1 MRSKDSDQA
10 FVRSLHDYGFAA
22 LTDHPLDMTRVHQ
35 IYDDWQAFF
44 DTKAKFQ
51 FQFNGSLIAS
61 GANDMYMALG
71 KDDQKI
77 YVIPSKKMVVGRRR
91 IRPLTGLGQAHH
103 GRWFDQCPAGAA
115 SLCGNGP
122 NHGRIVI

>member
-44 DTKAKFQ
+44 DSKAKFQ
-51 FQFNGSLIAS
+51 FQFN
-61 GANDMYMALG
+61 
-71 KDDQKI
+71 KDTQDG
-77 YVIPSKKMVVGRRR
+77 YF
-91 IRPLTGLGQAHH
+91 GLVQTNPTT
-103 GRWFDQCPAGAA
+103 FMTQC
-115 SLCGNGP
+115 NG
-122 NHGRIVI
+122 